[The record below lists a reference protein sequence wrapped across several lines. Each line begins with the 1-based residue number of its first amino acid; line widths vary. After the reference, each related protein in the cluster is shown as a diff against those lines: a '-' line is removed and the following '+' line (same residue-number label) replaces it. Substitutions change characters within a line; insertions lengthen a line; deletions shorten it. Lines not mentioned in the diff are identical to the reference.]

1 MVDIN
6 NVYPDYEDEEWVS
19 RVTNWEEFWY
29 ESEDILD
36 LEDEDVS
43 AAEQSMQAMNRAC
56 EYELLSPIIHP
67 QLAFLRLEIV
77 CFTTNHRWR
86 SVVIGQAHCDSRRAG
101 GARPARLHCS
111 CTYSTVQPPAVL
123 EAGSS

>member
-43 AAEQSMQAMNRAC
+43 AADQSMQAINRAC
-56 EYELLSPIIHP
+56 E
-67 QLAFLRLEIV
+67 
-77 CFTTNHRWR
+77 
-86 SVVIGQAHCDSRRAG
+86 
-101 GARPARLHCS
+101 
-111 CTYSTVQPPAVL
+111 
-123 EAGSS
+123 

>member
-6 NVYPDYEDEEWVS
+6 NVYPDYEDEKWVS

-43 AAEQSMQAMNRAC
+43 ATDQSMQAINRAC
-56 EYELLSPIIHP
+56 ECGCLKLGLAVMRSRCLCLSV
-67 QLAFLRLEIV
+67 A
-77 CFTTNHRWR
+77 
-86 SVVIGQAHCDSRRAG
+86 SRA
-101 GARPARLHCS
+101 C
-111 CTYSTVQPPAVL
+111 CTQQCWW
-123 EAGSS
+123 E